1 MSIKIMVVDDHT
13 IVRQGLIMLLEVDP
27 ELEVVGEAANGAQ
40 ALELARQLRPDVI
53 LMDLIMPV
61 MAGIPAIKILR
72 GELPETEILA
82 LTSVLEDASV
92 VEAVRAGAIGYIL
105 KGSEAHELRAA
116 IKAAAAGQVQLSPQA
131 IARLMHEM
139 REPVPTSKEFTRR
152 EIEVLTLI
160 AQGKSNK
167 EIAEHLQVVEKTVKT
182 HVSNILDKLGVQS
195 RTQAALQAVQL
206 NLVPMSGIAK
216 TPL

>member
-1 MSIKIMVVDDHT
+1 
-13 IVRQGLIMLLEVDP
+13 
-27 ELEVVGEAANGAQ
+27 
-40 ALELARQLRPDVI
+40 
-53 LMDLIMPV
+53 MD
-61 MAGIPAIKILR
+61 GITAIKHIR
-72 GELPETEILA
+72 QDFPDIEILA

-105 KGSEAHELRAA
+105 KGSEAHELRTA

-131 IARLMHEM
+131 LARLMQEM
-139 REPVPTSKEFTRR
+139 REPLPANKEFTKR
-152 EIEVLTLI
+152 EIEVLTLV

-167 EIAEHLQVVEKTVKT
+167 EIAEHLQVVEKTIKT

-206 NLVPMSGIAK
+206 GLVPPSGIAK
-216 TPL
+216 SRF